1 VPDVITTV
9 PAVVL
14 AVYAH
19 PDDPEVACGGT
30 LAQWSSGGAAI
41 HLLIACTGD
50 KGAADPQTDPA
61 ALIDARAAEVAAGAA
76 ALGLAGF
83 EMLGYPDGELTD
95 GPELRGAIVG
105 TIRRLRPDAVV
116 CPDPTAAFFG
126 RTYVNH
132 RDHRVVGWAT
142 LDAVAPAAWS
152 PLYFPDAGAPHHV
165 AEVYLSGSLE
175 PDVFVDVEDALGA
188 KAAALRCHETQL
200 RGSSELLDSA
210 LRRRAAEVGRSV
222 GVGYAE
228 GFRLLTPS

>member
-1 VPDVITTV
+1 MPEVIAAV

-30 LAQWSSGGAAI
+30 LAQWAAAGAAI

-50 KGAADPQTDPA
+50 KGASELTDTA
-61 ALIDARAAEVAAGAA
+61 ALVDARAAEVAAGAA

-83 EMLGYPDGELTD
+83 EMLGWPDGELTD
-95 GPELRGAIVG
+95 GPELRGAIVAA
-105 TIRRLRPDAVV
+105 IRRLRPDAVV

-152 PLYFPDAGAPHHV
+152 PLYFPDAGDPHHV
-165 AEVYLSGSLE
+165 PEVYLSGSLE
-175 PDVFVDVEDALGA
+175 PDVFVDVELALDA

-200 RGSSELLDSA
+200 RGSAELLDSA
-210 LRRRAAEVGRSV
+210 LRRRAAEVGLGV
-222 GVGYAE
+222 GVRYAE